1 MNQMERSSGVL
12 LHITSLP
19 SKFGIG
25 DLGPEALNFVD
36 LLCNLNQRY
45 WGILPLN
52 PTNPEEGNSPYKS
65 DSAFAGNPLLIS
77 PELLVEDELISKN
90 EIEKWTK
97 EPINRVNYIQASE
110 TKTAIIKKAYENFN
124 KFHTCLKD
132 DFESFYEDN
141 KGWLDDYALYAT
153 LRKKIKLPWHQWPAA
168 IRDREEIGLVQKRES
183 LKDQVDKE
191 KFVQFV
197 FYKQLRN
204 LKKCCVRKRV
214 EIFGDLPFYV
224 AFDSADVWANQELFK
239 LNRQKTPSYVAGV
252 PPDYFSK
259 TGQLWGSPIYDW
271 HQLKKTGY
279 EWWLDRIRQNL
290 MLCHKLRFDHFR
302 GFIAYWRVPAKAQ
315 TAKSGRWIR
324 APTATFF
331 RAVQENFPKMPF
343 VAEDLGAI
351 TPPVVNAKKQLG
363 IPGIKVLLFGFNEPS
378 TNPNFPGNLAAN
390 SVVYTGTHDNNTVKG
405 WFTEE
410 ATAKERKMLFQYLSR
425 EVTKEEISFELIKMA
440 EASKS
445 NLCIIP
451 LQDAVGL
458 GSEARMNNPA
468 DRNGN
473 WEWRITSNQLKDK
486 KLQTFGLITQEF
498 DRA

>member
-1 MNQMERSSGVL
+1 MNQMERSSGIL

-36 LLCNLNQRY
+36 LLCSLNQRY

-65 DSAFAGNPLLIS
+65 DSTSAGNPLLIS
-77 PELLVEDELISKN
+77 PELLAEDELISKN

-97 EPINRVNYIQASE
+97 QSLNRIDYIQASE
-110 TKTAIIKKAYENFN
+110 TKTAILKKAYENFN
-124 KFHTCLKD
+124 KSHAFLKN
-132 DFESFYEDN
+132 DFESFYAEN
-141 KGWLDDYALYAT
+141 QGWLEDYSLYVT
-153 LRKKIKLPWHQWPAA
+153 LRKKIRSSWHQWPTA
-168 IRDREEIGLVQKRES
+168 IRDREKIALVQKREN

-197 FYKQLRN
+197 FFKQLQN
-204 LKKCCVRKRV
+204 LKKCCIRKGV
-214 EIFGDLPFYV
+214 KIFGDLPFYV

-239 LNRQKTPSYVAGV
+239 LNRKKTPLYVAGV

-271 HQLKKTGY
+271 HQFKKTRY
-279 EWWLDRIRQNL
+279 EWWLDRIGQNL
-290 MLCHKLRFDHFR
+290 KLCHKLRFDHFR
-302 GFIAYWRVPAKAQ
+302 GFIAYWRVSAKAQ

-324 APTATFF
+324 APTTTFF
-331 RAVQENFPKMPF
+331 RAVRNTFPEMPF
-343 VAEDLGAI
+343 VAEDLGDI
-351 TPPVVNAKKQLG
+351 TPSVVKVKKQLG
-363 IPGIKVLLFGFNEPS
+363 IPGMKVLLFGFTKPS
-378 TNPNFPGNLAAN
+378 NNPNFPGNLTEN

-410 ATAKERKMLFQYLSR
+410 ATAKEKKLLSRYLKR
-425 EVTKEEISFELIKMA
+425 EVTKEGVNVELIKMA
-440 EASKS
+440 EKSKP

-451 LQDAVGL
+451 LQDAMGL
-458 GSEARMNNPA
+458 SSEARMNNPA
-468 DRNGN
+468 NRSGN

-486 KLQTFGLITQEF
+486 KLHTIGLMAKEF